1 MGPALVGAHAHVVA
15 APISTSDAALPAPV
29 RKAAAPRAVLRTA
42 VGTSVVVEVREGDWR
57 TCAQGSAV
65 VSPSNA
71 SFRHGADLAFDID
84 RCAGKA
90 YVNHCASLGTLTD
103 SRVKVTG
110 TAGFQYV
117 LRAT

>member
-29 RKAAAPRAVLRTA
+29 RKA

-65 VSPSNA
+65 VGPSNA

-84 RCAGKA
+84 QCAGKA

-117 LRAT
+117 LLRAT

>member
-29 RKAAAPRAVLRTA
+29 GKT

-90 YVNHCASLGTLTD
+90 YVNHCATLGTLTD